1 MTSVSTSVLDGA
13 TLDYL
18 SLLISLEGSLMKQ
31 SSSTPNLSNSARIVV
46 PTDNGYLKKLSI
58 GQQSDSGIV
67 KDALEVK
74 DSLSEGY
81 WTPRETLKKSSAPP
95 RARFASNPKN
105 MFRPVQSERD
115 CKDFELDYLDV
126 AKLQLQRMSEDM
138 KSESVA
144 ADSLVF
150 D

>member
-1 MTSVSTSVLDGA
+1 MHSLILTSTVSHERKLRSRTSHYNLPEG
-13 TLDYL
+13 
-18 SLLISLEGSLMKQ
+18 LL
-31 SSSTPNLSNSARIVV
+31 TY
-46 PTDNGYLKKLSI
+46 PTHINQLPRLFTFEVKLSI

-150 D
+150 